1 MSKNSH
7 SQDDDGKRD
16 QLVQSDSVQS
26 EGETRRAPVGA
37 RGKRRWTLILD
48 TAADLLN
55 EGGPEA
61 INTNALAERAGI
73 AVGSVYQYF
82 SNKEAV
88 LAALGERY
96 LVELRGNTVT
106 ALQQDL
112 SGLTISEIVDRVIDP
127 MVAFERRH
135 PAFGRLI
142 AGHDHGGTLAR
153 SASRID
159 REILATIHTF
169 LTTISPISDEPSAW
183 RTAKVTKAL
192 YKGISYL
199 IQSEDRTEDGTSLNG
214 VDDLI
219 ADMKGAIAVYIA
231 ERLELRLDENE

>member
-1 MSKNSH
+1 MSKSSH
-7 SQDDDGKRD
+7 SQDDSGRP
-16 QLVQSDSVQS
+16 
-26 EGETRRAPVGA
+26 ETRREPVGS
-37 RGKRRWTLILD
+37 RGRRRWTLILD

-82 SNKEAV
+82 SNKEAI

-96 LVELRGNTVT
+96 LAELGSNTVT

-112 SGLTISEIVDRVIDP
+112 SGLPVSEIVDRVIDP

-135 PAFGRLI
+135 PAFGQLI
-142 AGHDHGGTLAR
+142 AGSDRGGTLAGG
-153 SASRID
+153 ASRID
-159 REILATIHTF
+159 REILSTIHAL
-169 LTTISPISDEPSAW
+169 LTTMNPVLDEPSA
-183 RTAKVTKAL
+183 RRAARVTKAL

-199 IQSEDRTEDGTSLNG
+199 IQSGDGMEDGSDADT
-214 VDDLI
+214 LI
-219 ADMKGAIAVYIA
+219 ADMKEVMAIYIA
-231 ERLELRLDENE
+231 GRLGLDKGV